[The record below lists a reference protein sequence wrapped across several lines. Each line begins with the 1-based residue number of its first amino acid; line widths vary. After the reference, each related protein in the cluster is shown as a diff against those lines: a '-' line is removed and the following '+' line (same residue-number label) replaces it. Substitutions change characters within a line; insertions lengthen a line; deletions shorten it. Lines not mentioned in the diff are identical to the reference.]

1 MDALRAIAYN
11 EFDTMVLKEVLKEY
25 KHPKDKITLLLKKGR
40 IIKIKRGIYIRG
52 FPTKNDSFSKEILAN
67 LIYGPSYISLEYALS
82 YYNMIPE
89 RTVVLTCVTPKRKK
103 DFLTPVG
110 RFIYHAM
117 NINYYRVGFSW
128 KKMNDGRGYFIATP
142 EKALIDKLYFSQ
154 AIHSVKAMLVYLIED
169 LRMDEAALRDL
180 DLEGIQRI
188 LALYKKKSMLYL
200 VKALKRL

>member
-1 MDALRAIAYN
+1 
-11 EFDTMVLKEVLKEY
+11 
-25 KHPKDKITLLLKKGR
+25 
-40 IIKIKRGIYIRG
+40 
-52 FPTKNDSFSKEILAN
+52 
-67 LIYGPSYISLEYALS
+67 
-82 YYNMIPE
+82 
-89 RTVVLTCVTPKRKK
+89 
-103 DFLTPVG
+103 
-110 RFIYHAM
+110 
-117 NINYYRVGFSW
+117 
-128 KKMNDGRGYFIATP
+128 MNDGRGYFIATP